1 MAAHRRVVHT
11 PVHHCCSDCILVPVV
26 VVVVDRYM
34 SMVDIAHVNSKVVVS
49 VVVDIDTALEVVDH
63 YCCYHYTWMSQQVVG
78 VVEAGVN

>member
-1 MAAHRRVVHT
+1 MLVAAHRRVVHT
-11 PVHHCCSDCILVPVV
+11 LVYHCCSDCILVSVVVV
-26 VVVVDRYM
+26 VVVVD
-34 SMVDIAHVNSKVVVS
+34 IAHVDSKVVVS

>member
-26 VVVVDRYM
+26 VVVVDIAR
-34 SMVDIAHVNSKVVVS
+34 VDSKVAVS